1 MRRKFTVVLLTS
13 TVVPREIT
21 DLTTLINLQDH
32 SPLANPVDLVASRDP
47 RMFRDPK
54 VSVDPRAL
62 ETSAVSTDPNMFVDP
77 RDPEMFAL
85 PERLAPLEK
94 PDNPKVSVDL
104 NALPALREPTDLM
117 LSVDPRDP
125 EMSALLERLAPLEK
139 PDNPSP
145 SSVPA
150 DPSARSTSVLCA
162 NPVTLAKSHLDALTT
177 STIRPTT
184 EGHAAKLD

>member
-32 SPLANPVDLVASRDP
+32 SPLANPVDLVVSRDP

-94 PDNPKVSVDL
+94 PDNP
-104 NALPALREPTDLM
+104 
-117 LSVDPRDP
+117 
-125 EMSALLERLAPLEK
+125 
-139 PDNPSP
+139 SP

-184 EGHAAKLD
+184 ESHAAKLD